1 MTVDDNTLLTL
12 VDFCRPL
19 GITLSCARRWVL
31 DRKIAIVKVGRL
43 VRIPRDELERI
54 VNAGLRPAEPKK

>member
-43 VRIPRDELERI
+43 VRIPRAELERI
-54 VNAGLRPAEPKK
+54 VNAGLRPAELKK